1 MTTTTTVAQLLSDS
15 IEVTENFD
23 TRARYAKRTYELLD
37 SGMENSRGEE
47 QFVRFDAT
55 ARFADKAIITEV
67 SRMTRAGAF
76 VSHTIRV
83 FQPEDAAPIGRTR
96 TPLAR
101 YSEKRLR
108 EAFDAHLA
116 AVEAEGVFQDIVEW
130 ARLVRPRYIVR
141 WTRGD
146 YKTIALRTNDYAEA
160 QKRVATLLAE
170 SPDGTAVIEDVV
182 ANPALAV
189 AL

>member
-1 MTTTTTVAQLLSDS
+1 MTTTITVAQLLSDS
-15 IEVTENFD
+15 IEVTEDLD
-23 TRARYAKRTYELLD
+23 TQARYFTRTYDLLD
-37 SGMENSRGEE
+37 SGMETERGEE
-47 QFVRFDAT
+47 QLVRLQAT
-55 ARFADKAIITEV
+55 ARFRDKVIVTDV
-67 SRMTRAGAF
+67 SRMTKTGRF

-83 FQPEDAAPIGRTR
+83 FQPEDAAPIDRTR

-108 EAFDAHLA
+108 EAFDAHIA
-116 AVEAEGVFQDIVEW
+116 AVESEGVFQEIVEW

-141 WTRGD
+141 WTSGD

-160 QKRVATLLAE
+160 QARVSWLL
-170 SPDGTAVIEDVV
+170 SDTPDGSAVIEDVV